1 MTMSKINILDLDP
14 VMLNNTTLM
23 RILEDG
29 IVSEHEI
36 AEQVEKVNAV
46 AEKIQQVCTDEQ
58 LEMIQTLIAEM
69 NTLYVAY
76 NYNELLSIR

>member
-1 MTMSKINILDLDP
+1 MSKINILDLDP